1 MFSLPAITKIR
12 GETMNKIPYFLATT
26 YPSDTYAVVVFFVIM
41 VSVSIIMFLLAR
53 NILKEMRK
61 SNEDKR
67 IRKMRG
73 RTSGQDAEMGEM
85 ISSEHF
91 VSKKSKNVE
100 ALINQQ
106 IAHSKEGQTIS
117 VLYYMNLDNFKFIA
131 EKYPEKTVD
140 KVIKEILK
148 RLKLSAERN
157 SICGLLKED
166 TFIYYF
172 TGKIDNDLIT
182 ETAKDILRIVSEPLK
197 TVPERVTT
205 SMGIVLFPF
214 DGISAGQLV
223 KNAELALYVSKKEG
237 KNRFS
242 LYSQDLIEKEQF
254 NMGYYQEIK
263 KSISNDEFL
272 LYYQPIV
279 DIKTGKM
286 VGLESLLRWN
296 HPTMGILP
304 PGKFLN
310 VMDLTGD
317 ITWFGKWGFEKI
329 VKQYA
334 AWKKQHRIREF
345 FISTNLSPKQLMKD
359 GLAEDFHNI
368 VKSYDFTP
376 ESFCM
381 EIIDYY
387 SITKNPIALRNLAEF
402 RKFGFKIAVDDM
414 GDDFEIV
421 EDMKQIKATIIKIS
435 REDTLKMMNHFPEEL
450 NIKRAI
456 SKALENQKMVIVEGV
471 EDEEMI
477 SEMSKLDIRF
487 MQGYYFSQP
496 KSVEETGQLFKTVP
510 WMMELIS
517 RVINP

>member
-1 MFSLPAITKIR
+1 MKFIPNFAATYVS
-12 GETMNKIPYFLATT
+12 ETYE
-26 YPSDTYAVVVFFVIM
+26 VVAFFVIM
-41 VSVSIIMFLLAR
+41 LFVGIIMFFLAR
-53 NILKEMRK
+53 NVLKEVTKSREERRARQFRK
-61 SNEDKR
+61 NRSSNDDS
-67 IRKMRG
+67 M
-73 RTSGQDAEMGEM
+73 SDSMVVD
-85 ISSEHF
+85 HF
-91 VSKKSKNVE
+91 VSKKSKNVL

-131 EKYPEKTVD
+131 EKYPDKTVD
-140 KVIKEILK
+140 KVIKEILN
-148 RLKLSAERN
+148 RLKASAERN
-157 SICGLLKED
+157 SICGILKED
-166 TFIYYF
+166 TFVYYF
-172 TGKIDNDLIT
+172 TGKIDNDLIQ
-182 ETAKDILRIVSEPLK
+182 ETAKEILRIISEPLK

-205 SMGIVLFPF
+205 SIGIVLFPF
-214 DGISAGQLV
+214 DGISASQLI

-263 KSISNDEFL
+263 KSITNDEFL

-317 ITWFGKWGFEKI
+317 ITWFGKWGFEKV
-329 VKQYA
+329 VKQYSV
-334 AWKKQHRIREF
+334 WKKQHRIREF
-345 FISTNLSPKQLMKD
+345 FISTNLSPKQLMKE

-387 SITKNPIALRNLAEF
+387 SITKHPMALKNLSEF

-414 GDDFEIV
+414 GDNFEIV

-435 REDTLKMMNHFPEEL
+435 REDTLKMMSHFPEEL
-450 NIKRAI
+450 NIKKAI
-456 SKALENQKMVIVEGV
+456 SRALENQKMVIVEGV

-496 KSVEETGQLFKTVP
+496 ISVEETGQLFKTVP